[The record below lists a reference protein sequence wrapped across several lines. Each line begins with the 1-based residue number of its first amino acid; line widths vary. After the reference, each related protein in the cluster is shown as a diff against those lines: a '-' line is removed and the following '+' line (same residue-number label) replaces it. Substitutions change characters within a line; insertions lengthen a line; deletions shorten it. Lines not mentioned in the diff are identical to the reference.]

1 MCVKDREA
9 AGAICLMKVQ
19 GNTGGEIDRGVRKD
33 LVNFRTFHMEYD
45 ICSINDHLVLLLTLS
60 LIQIDGLLRIYALRI
75 YVWFWKGV
83 WYAH

>member
-9 AGAICLMKVQ
+9 AGAIRLMKVQ
-19 GNTGGEIDRGVRKD
+19 GNAGGGDM
-33 LVNFRTFHMEYD
+33 FY
-45 ICSINDHLVLLLTLS
+45 
-60 LIQIDGLLRIYALRI
+60 GLLRIYALRI